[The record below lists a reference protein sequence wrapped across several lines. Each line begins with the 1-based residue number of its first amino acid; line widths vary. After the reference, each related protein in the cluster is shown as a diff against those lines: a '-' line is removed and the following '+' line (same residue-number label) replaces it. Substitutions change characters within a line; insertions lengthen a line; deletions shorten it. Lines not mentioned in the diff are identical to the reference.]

1 MPRMLAA
8 RPPPGN
14 FSAAL
19 PVTCDARHRPIH
31 RDAPSVACLARM
43 GGTAM
48 SMVRTEQH
56 VRLTCLSEPHMIET
70 LDIDQ
75 LVDDLTDGT
84 PPSFLT
90 PERICVQDLIVV
102 ATVHTPSANPGAKA
116 WARAGARSG
125 VKPDPNPGRYLGLLG
140 LRDD

>member
-48 SMVRTEQH
+48 SMVRTQQP

-75 LVDDLTDGT
+75 LVDDLADGT
-84 PPSFLT
+84 PPGFLT
-90 PERICVQDLIVV
+90 PERICVQDLIVI
-102 ATVHTPSANPGAKA
+102 ATAPQSGSRPGTK
-116 WARAGARSG
+116 
-125 VKPDPNPGRYLGLLG
+125 PGRTLGLLG
-140 LRDD
+140 VRDDAAGG